1 MSSGR
6 TPFTTGACMGLPPK
20 WRVSDLGPSYTNPA
34 VILNAVSANILSTA
48 FAAES
53 HSVELL
59 LLFSDGVTKADI
71 ALWVDNGTGTFVL
84 VGTRTGCSI
93 LKQDL
98 FFGQLDDN
106 YDLMAR
112 SVKVQVLNYTGTGTI
127 TVRLNR
133 LN

>member
-6 TPFTTGACMGLPPK
+6 TPYTTGACMGLPPK

-34 VILNAVSANILSTA
+34 VIMTGIVANTLSAA

-71 ALWVDNGTGTFVL
+71 SLLVDDGTGTFVL
-84 VGTRTGCSI
+84 VGTRTGCSV
-93 LKQDL
+93 LHQDL

-106 YDLMAR
+106 YDLKAR
-112 SVKVQVLNYTGTGTI
+112 SIKVQVSNYTGTGSI
-127 TVRLNR
+127 SVRLNR